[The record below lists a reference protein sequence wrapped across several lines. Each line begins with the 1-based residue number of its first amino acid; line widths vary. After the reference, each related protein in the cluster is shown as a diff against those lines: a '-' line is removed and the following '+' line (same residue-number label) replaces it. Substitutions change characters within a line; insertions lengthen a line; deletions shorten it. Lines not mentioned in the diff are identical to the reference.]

1 MLYMVGP
8 VEIDVFPFNA
18 DAVGIEGSADFAKK
32 DLLGRLPAREFVGE
46 GDQTLSL
53 KGQVLPSKLGGLSS
67 IEALHGMRR
76 RGERCHV
83 MRGDGRV
90 FGWYAIE
97 HISEQHERIGPNGV
111 GQVVKHEIKLVLVDP
126 PGADVGAGLIA
137 DLIGLL

>member
-1 MLYMVGP
+1 MLYMIGP
-8 VEIDVFPFNA
+8 VTVDVFPFNA
-18 DAVGIEGSADFAKK
+18 DAVGVEGTTDYAKK

-46 GDQTLSL
+46 GDETLTL

-76 RGERCHV
+76 QGERTFV

-90 FGWYAIE
+90 MGWYAVE
-97 HISEQHERIGPNGV
+97 HISEQHEMLGPNGV
-111 GQVVKHEIKLVLVDP
+111 GQVVKHEVKLIMVDP
-126 PGADVGAGLIA
+126 PGSDAGAGIIG